1 MSTDA
6 PARAQAQPDEA
17 ERDDPV
23 GGWSY
28 ARQLACR
35 AVLAF
40 LATLLVWPLVG
51 AALGWNDAAIAS
63 GSMAPRIA
71 VGDVVVGSPIPF
83 EDVRAGQV
91 VTVPM
96 PGHPGVQLTHRV
108 HEVTLDGLVTKG
120 DANRVAD
127 STRVV
132 DGPVYLARLRVPLV
146 GYPLLW
152 ARTGAVLPLG
162 LTVVA
167 VALLAVGAVRPPQ
180 PPTATG
186 RALRALAD
194 PRGDASRGAGGP
206 VPGSSSWWSTRS
218 GRARRAGVGAAVLVG
233 ILAVGTVPAPS
244 RAAFVSTTATT
255 VTWTVAPVS

>member
-1 MSTDA
+1 MSAIA

-40 LATLLVWPLVG
+40 LATLLLWPLVG

-96 PGHPGVQLTHRV
+96 PGHEGVQLTHRV
-108 HEVTLDGLVTKG
+108 HEVTPEGLVTKG
-120 DANRVAD
+120 DANRVVD

-132 DGPVYLARLRVPLV
+132 DGPVHLARLRVPLV

-152 ARTGAVLPLG
+152 ARSGAVLPLG
-162 LTVVA
+162 LTVAA
-167 VALLAVGAVRPPQ
+167 VALLAVGAVRPTQ
-180 PPTATG
+180 PPTPAG

-194 PRGDASRGAGGP
+194 PRGDERPARGP
-206 VPGSSSWWSTRS
+206 SWWSTRS

-233 ILAVGTVPAPS
+233 LLAVGTVPAPS
-244 RAAFVSTTATT
+244 RAAFVSTTVTT
-255 VTWTVAPVS
+255 LTWTVAPAS